1 MKQVLYQKGEKN
13 KMNNN
18 LDNSKTIIKNIAKI
32 LENIEVDDV
41 CVQQS
46 IADIK
51 DASNQ
56 LKKAENIL
64 KAAFDDIFDDDEE

>member
-56 LKKAENIL
+56 LKKAETNY
-64 KAAFDDIFDDDEE
+64 KNEDITNNSYE

>member
-18 LDNSKTIIKNIAKI
+18 LDNSKTMIKNIAKI

-56 LKKAENIL
+56 LKKAETNY
-64 KAAFDDIFDDDEE
+64 KNEDTTNNSYE

>member
-56 LKKAENIL
+56 LKKL
-64 KAAFDDIFDDDEE
+64 

>member
-18 LDNSKTIIKNIAKI
+18 LDNSKNIIKNIAKI

-56 LKKAENIL
+56 LKKAETNY
-64 KAAFDDIFDDDEE
+64 KNEDTTNNSYE

>member
-13 KMNNN
+13 KLNNN

-56 LKKAENIL
+56 LKKAETNY
-64 KAAFDDIFDDDEE
+64 KNEDITNNSYE

>member
-18 LDNSKTIIKNIAKI
+18 LNNSKTIIKNIAKI

-56 LKKAENIL
+56 LKKADTNYKNEDTTNNSY
-64 KAAFDDIFDDDEE
+64 E

>member
-32 LENIEVDDV
+32 LENIEVDDA

-56 LKKAENIL
+56 LKKAETNYKNEDTINNSY
-64 KAAFDDIFDDDEE
+64 E

>member
-1 MKQVLYQKGEKN
+1 VKQVLYQKGEKN

-56 LKKAENIL
+56 LKKAETNY
-64 KAAFDDIFDDDEE
+64 KNEDTTNNSYE

>member
-1 MKQVLYQKGEKN
+1 MKQVLYKKGEKN

-18 LDNSKTIIKNIAKI
+18 LDNSKNIIKNIAKI

-56 LKKAENIL
+56 LKKAETNY
-64 KAAFDDIFDDDEE
+64 KNEDITNNSYE

>member
-1 MKQVLYQKGEKN
+1 VLYQKGEKN

-18 LDNSKTIIKNIAKI
+18 LDNSKNIIKNIAKI

-56 LKKAENIL
+56 LKKAETNY
-64 KAAFDDIFDDDEE
+64 KNEDITNNSYE

>member
-1 MKQVLYQKGEKN
+1 VLYQKGEKN

-56 LKKAENIL
+56 LKKAETNY
-64 KAAFDDIFDDDEE
+64 KNEDTTNNSYE

>member
-56 LKKAENIL
+56 LKKAETNY
-64 KAAFDDIFDDDEE
+64 KNEDTTNNSYE

>member
-56 LKKAENIL
+56 LKKAETNY
-64 KAAFDDIFDDDEE
+64 KHEDTTNNSYE

>member
-56 LKKAENIL
+56 LKKAETNY
-64 KAAFDDIFDDDEE
+64 KNEDITNNSYV

>member
-51 DASNQ
+51 DASNK
-56 LKKAENIL
+56 LKKAETNY
-64 KAAFDDIFDDDEE
+64 KNEDITNNSYE

>member
-18 LDNSKTIIKNIAKI
+18 LDNSKNIIKNIAKI

-56 LKKAENIL
+56 LKKAETNY
-64 KAAFDDIFDDDEE
+64 KNEDITNNSYE

>member
-46 IADIK
+46 IANIK

-56 LKKAENIL
+56 LKKAETNY
-64 KAAFDDIFDDDEE
+64 KNEDTTNNSYE

>member
-51 DASNQ
+51 DASNK
-56 LKKAENIL
+56 LKKAETNY
-64 KAAFDDIFDDDEE
+64 KNEDTTNNSYE

>member
-56 LKKAENIL
+56 LKKAETNYKNEDTINNSY
-64 KAAFDDIFDDDEE
+64 E